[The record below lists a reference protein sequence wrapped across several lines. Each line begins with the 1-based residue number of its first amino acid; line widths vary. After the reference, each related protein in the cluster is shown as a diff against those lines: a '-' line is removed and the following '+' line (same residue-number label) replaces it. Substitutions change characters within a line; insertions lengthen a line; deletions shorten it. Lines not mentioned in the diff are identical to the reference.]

1 MRAGRSDNQECRG
14 PRKQKER
21 KSFSST
27 WLNGSL
33 FRRDQR
39 DAQQKLGFDGWKKII
54 PKPAWIAPST
64 GTVAR
69 ARLSRRPA
77 LQRSKFA
84 GVAGLENRS
93 ILFLRADLVAVIPIN
108 RRIGCRIV
116 GHFGGRRFIL
126 LALRALLFLHLAL
139 FDALHFLLA
148 LLECRGH
155 KPLLTA
161 ECGEGPGPCRP
172 ADPWKRKTTSVA
184 RAAAALT
191 HGNLRFRIGPVRRP
205 FRVHLRLLPVRHN
218 SSD

>member
-1 MRAGRSDNQECRG
+1 MPWPPQAEGTQKFFVDLAAWLPFSPRS
-14 PRKQKER
+14 
-21 KSFSST
+21 T
-27 WLNGSL
+27 
-33 FRRDQR
+33 RRS
-39 DAQQKLGFDGWKKII
+39 AKIGLRRLEENYTET
-54 PKPAWIAPST
+54 AWIAPST

-69 ARLSRRPA
+69 ARLSLRPA

-161 ECGEGPGPCRP
+161 QCGAGPGPCRT
-172 ADPWKRKTTSVA
+172 A
-184 RAAAALT
+184 
-191 HGNLRFRIGPVRRP
+191 
-205 FRVHLRLLPVRHN
+205 HL
-218 SSD
+218 

>member
-14 PRKQKER
+14 ARKQKER

-27 WLNGSL
+27 WLHGSL

-39 DAQQKLGFDGWKKII
+39 NAQQKVGFDGWKKII
-54 PKPAWIAPST
+54 PKPAWITPST

-116 GHFGGRRFIL
+116 GHFGGRRVFL
-126 LALRALLFLHLAL
+126 PSLPRLPFLHLSRFCAPP
-139 FDALHFLLA
+139 FLLA
-148 LLECRGH
+148 PLVCRGH
-155 KPLLTA
+155 KPLL
-161 ECGEGPGPCRP
+161 P
-172 ADPWKRKTTSVA
+172 
-184 RAAAALT
+184 
-191 HGNLRFRIGPVRRP
+191 
-205 FRVHLRLLPVRHN
+205 
-218 SSD
+218 